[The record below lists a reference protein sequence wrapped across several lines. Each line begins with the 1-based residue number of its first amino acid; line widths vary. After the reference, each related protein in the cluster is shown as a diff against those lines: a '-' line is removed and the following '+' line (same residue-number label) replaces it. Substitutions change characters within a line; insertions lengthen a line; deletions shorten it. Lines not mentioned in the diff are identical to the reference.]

1 METVLSTWRDA
12 DGNHHRIEEMSTKYI
27 NNCVEQI
34 RRIVPEYARCPESEL
49 TADEIKEKAEKYKYE
64 MIERSN
70 QYAEDVLSFLEQK
83 LEETLEE
90 VKNNKRELN
99 PRM

>member
-1 METVLSTWRDA
+1 MVEMELIDLLR
-12 DGNHHRIEEMSTKYI
+12 
-27 NNCVEQI
+27 Q
-34 RRIVPEYARCPESEL
+34 L
-49 TADEIKEKAEKYKYE
+49 E

>member
-49 TADEIKEKAEKYKYE
+49 TADEIKEN
-64 MIERSN
+64 RC
-70 QYAEDVLSFLEQK
+70 LL
-83 LEETLEE
+83 
-90 VKNNKRELN
+90 VKHGSYF
-99 PRM
+99 MVWGI